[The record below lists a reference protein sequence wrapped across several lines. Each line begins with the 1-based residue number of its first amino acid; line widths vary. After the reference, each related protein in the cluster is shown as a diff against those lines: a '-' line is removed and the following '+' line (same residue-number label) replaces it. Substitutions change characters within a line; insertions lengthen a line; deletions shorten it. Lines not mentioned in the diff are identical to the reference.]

1 LDAKNGHSRKL
12 PRVIGRRQQQG
23 TACEPCLRRVEEEL
37 SRQRDVPIC
46 KVTLTPGNEPLGSL
60 TLLGTEKDR
69 GFLSNFLAE
78 LIGSRGP

>member
-1 LDAKNGHSRKL
+1 
-12 PRVIGRRQQQG
+12 
-23 TACEPCLRRVEEEL
+23 VEEEL